1 MEVTYS
7 KTVKLY
13 DVLEIVCKGK
23 ADGNPFVDYSISA
36 AISGADSIT
45 VKGFYDGNGTYIVR
59 YMPQKEGEY
68 SFKII
73 GSFSDETAEGSFKVE
88 RFCRMRCGQRPPA
101 HRCKLP
107 SVRFA
112 SGTDRLWKGT

>member
-1 MEVTYS
+1 MELAYS

-23 ADGNPFVDYSISA
+23 SDGNPFVDYNISA
-36 AISGADSIT
+36 AISGDDCIT

-68 SFKII
+68 TFRIF
-73 GSFSDETAEGSFKVE
+73 GSFCWDNLL
-88 RFCRMRCGQRPPA
+88 CM
-101 HRCKLP
+101 
-107 SVRFA
+107 A
-112 SGTDRLWKGT
+112 SAG